1 MNLIEQLGGYEKAKA
16 FINATSYT
24 VDELLMMQRSGL
36 RSKHVEEALLQYRRK
51 HNIFEVGDLVVCLF
65 GQDSTFLTKDE
76 IYTVKEV
83 CYGGTHVT
91 LKLQENYDGGDSS
104 YSVNRFNHATDEEIE
119 ANKRLEVG

>member
-1 MNLIEQLGGYEKAKA
+1 MKIELIEQLGGYGNAKCELELKEQNSVFQCCIA
-16 FINATSYT
+16 
-24 VDELLMMQRSGL
+24 VDAEMIRD
-36 RSKHVEEALLQYRRK
+36 ALLQYRRQ
-51 HNIFEVGDLVVCLF
+51 HSIFEVGDLVICLF

-91 LKLQENYDGGDSS
+91 LKLQENYDGGEGS
-104 YSVNRFNHATDEEIE
+104 YSVNRFNHATDEEIK